1 MASKA
6 FFFQTYGSKK
16 ALYLWTL
23 ILSTPQVGTSVAVLH
38 LNYLKGGYMRMY
50 SKKIVLA
57 AVPLAGLLWV
67 APSSFAEDDMEHHEG
82 RSGMEREHR
91 AEHKGLEAEHEAEH
105 EAADRM
111 DLSKREK
118 RQMEKKHRAEHR

>member
-1 MASKA
+1 
-6 FFFQTYGSKK
+6 
-16 ALYLWTL
+16 
-23 ILSTPQVGTSVAVLH
+23 
-38 LNYLKGGYMRMY
+38 MRMY

-57 AVPLAGLLWV
+57 AFPLAGLLWV

-118 RQMEKKHRAEHR
+118 RQMEKKHRAEHRQLEDKHEAEHEVHN

>member
-1 MASKA
+1 
-6 FFFQTYGSKK
+6 
-16 ALYLWTL
+16 
-23 ILSTPQVGTSVAVLH
+23 
-38 LNYLKGGYMRMY
+38 MRMY

-57 AVPLAGLLWV
+57 AIPLAGLLWV
-67 APSSFAEDDMEHHEG
+67 APSSFAEDDMDSHRG

-91 AEHKGLEAEHEAEH
+91 MEHKGLEAQHEAEH

-118 RQMEKKHRAEHR
+118 RQMEKQHRSEHRQLEDQHEAEHDVHN